1 VETRADKSPS
11 CSCNAHA
18 MRDRRKSTMYVGPG
32 NLWKQLWSRLSST
45 APALAFACTA
55 FLWGNSFDLA
65 VWLGDPT
72 QLQYKHRSR
81 ESQMDFGNLFKV
93 LLRLFQA
100 NLSAVGRSIL
110 IGLVVLPGPGSLSA
124 VWFDF
129 GNILLYCGSIAYP

>member
-1 VETRADKSPS
+1 
-11 CSCNAHA
+11 
-18 MRDRRKSTMYVGPG
+18 
-32 NLWKQLWSRLSST
+32 
-45 APALAFACTA
+45 
-55 FLWGNSFDLA
+55 
-65 VWLGDPT
+65 
-72 QLQYKHRSR
+72 
-81 ESQMDFGNLFKV
+81 MDFGNLFKV